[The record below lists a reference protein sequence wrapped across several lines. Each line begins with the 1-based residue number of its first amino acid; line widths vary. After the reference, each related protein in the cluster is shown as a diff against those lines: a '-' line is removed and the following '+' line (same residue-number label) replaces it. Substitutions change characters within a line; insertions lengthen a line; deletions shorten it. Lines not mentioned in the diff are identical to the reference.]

1 MPLPLVVSDG
11 QYFDKSEDLPT
22 LKEPV
27 YEYSP
32 WEFGTYD
39 HSIYG
44 FAPLEFLGTRFV
56 NGVVP
61 ENETCVRGFD
71 NAGFITGTSSDTWN
85 ENRTDIAAI
94 IRTQI
99 LPQLLSNSSEAELF
113 SYVLKDY
120 LSAVSSTNST
130 VNGPAAYDPSPFY
143 KYNKDSSPFAQDTRL
158 TVVDGGE
165 NRENVPFNPLI
176 QRKRNVD
183 VIFAVDT
190 TNNPY
195 PHYWPN
201 GTSLITTYERTLRG
215 FANDTS
221 FSSIPDE
228 NTFINLGLNTHPTF
242 FGCNSSNLTMPAPLV
257 VYLPNHPVTYMSNMS
272 SQESGF
278 TNAKRDDVILNG
290 YNIATQANGTL
301 DSNWSTCVG
310 CAILSRSFDRT
321 DTAIPKACSQ
331 CFQRYCWNGTIDNQ
345 TPSTYS
351 PSVILP
357 SSTSVSASTSPT
369 AHSMSTSLS
378 PAVWSSAAIIGMVL
392 LAII

>member
-44 FAPLEFLGTRFV
+44 FAPLEYLGTRSV

-85 ENRTDIAAI
+85 ENRTDIAAN

-120 LSAVSSTNST
+120 LSAVSSTNSA

-201 GTSLITTYERTLRG
+201 GTSLVTTYERTLGG

-221 FSSIPDE
+221 FPSIPDE

-242 FGCNSSNLTMPAPLV
+242 FGCNSSNLTTPAPLI

-278 TNAKRDDVILNG
+278 HQR
-290 YNIATQANGTL
+290 
-301 DSNWSTCVG
+301 
-310 CAILSRSFDRT
+310 
-321 DTAIPKACSQ
+321 KARRCH
-331 CFQRYCWNGTIDNQ
+331 FEW
-345 TPSTYS
+345 
-351 PSVILP
+351 L
-357 SSTSVSASTSPT
+357 
-369 AHSMSTSLS
+369 
-378 PAVWSSAAIIGMVL
+378 
-392 LAII
+392 